1 MDFDTYQAESRKK
14 ALYPDIGNNFVFPT
28 LGLVGEAGE
37 IAEKVKKL
45 IRDKNTAT
53 PETVA
58 SSDREEIQ
66 KELGD
71 VLWYL
76 SQLASEFNL
85 SLNDVAQVN
94 LEKIASRHD
103 RGVVHGDGDNR

>member
-1 MDFDTYQAESRKK
+1 MDFDTYQNETRKK
-14 ALYPDIGNNFVFPT
+14 AVYPEVGNNFVFPT

-37 IAEKVKKL
+37 VAEKVKKL
-45 IRDKNTAT
+45 IRDKYTGT
-53 PETVA
+53 PETVT
-58 SSDREEIQ
+58 SDDRAAIQ

-76 SQLASEFNL
+76 SQLASEFSL
-85 SLNDVAQVN
+85 SLGDVAQAN

>member
-1 MDFDTYQAESRKK
+1 MDFDTYQQESRKK

-28 LGLVGEAGE
+28 FGLVGEAGE
-37 IAEKVKKL
+37 IAEKIKKL
-45 IRDKNTAT
+45 IRDKNTDT
-53 PETVA
+53 PETVT
-58 SSDREEIQ
+58 SVDRGEIQ

-76 SQLASEFNL
+76 AQLASEFKL
-85 SLNDVAQVN
+85 SLNDVANAN
-94 LEKIASRHD
+94 LAKIASRHD